1 MVMRVLTAVD
11 RVVGA
16 ALRWICIGCL
26 IGLFVV
32 LLGMVFIRFVPI
44 ARLSWSSEVIE
55 LLFAWLVF
63 AGAAALW
70 RTGEHFR
77 IEALSDALGSSRP
90 GLVLTVVVEI
100 LALGFIVL
108 FAHYGLQLTLRAS
121 ATSPILALPRPL
133 WYLPM
138 PIAGGIMAV
147 YSVRNLVRHARRFL
161 ALRRRS
167 DAGPATG
174 GSRP

>member
-1 MVMRVLTAVD
+1 MVMRFLSAID
-11 RVVGA
+11 RVIAA
-16 ALRWICIGCL
+16 ALRWICILCL
-26 IGLFVV
+26 VGLFAV
-32 LLGMVFIRFVPI
+32 LLGMVLIRFVPI

-63 AGAAALW
+63 SGAAALW

-77 IEALSDALGSSRP
+77 IEALSEALGSSRP
-90 GLVLTVVVEI
+90 GLILTIVVEI

-121 ATSPILALPRPL
+121 ATSPILALPRTF

-138 PIAGGIMAV
+138 PMAGVIMAV
-147 YSVRNLVRHARRFL
+147 YSVRNLARHARHFRQL
-161 ALRRRS
+161 DGHPDGAARDGEPRS
-167 DAGPATG
+167 
-174 GSRP
+174 